1 MKKSVSKQWT
11 RLIDN
16 PKARVCIRDFP
27 LRYCIVVQ
35 NLPIG
40 KQLLRFDLKPSQT
53 NMKEE
58 RIKVKEAQKM
68 RLFCVQFREFR
79 VERGEKKKEK
89 NSLRNSTVYR
99 IFIVKMSQIPS
110 FLVRS
115 VRIKR
120 KITRD
125 QIHRLR
131 NYLSD
136 GTEEEGQA
144 HIRTHTPCPSAYAHT
159 P

>member
-27 LRYCIVVQ
+27 LRYCIVVR

-58 RIKVKEAQKM
+58 RGKNKG
-68 RLFCVQFREFR
+68 
-79 VERGEKKKEK
+79 ERGTKNAIILCTVQGISGRKRRKKKGEK
-89 NSLRNSTVYR
+89 LTS
-99 IFIVKMSQIPS
+99 
-110 FLVRS
+110 
-115 VRIKR
+115 
-120 KITRD
+120 
-125 QIHRLR
+125 
-131 NYLSD
+131 
-136 GTEEEGQA
+136 
-144 HIRTHTPCPSAYAHT
+144 
-159 P
+159 